1 MSNSSGIVA
10 EVPWIVTPFRGD
22 KFEAHWLPV
31 AEAALDYGATG
42 WALLRSKEGG
52 LDFHPACLHAVEAGF
67 RALPVLGLRSARP
80 RGDPGLVP
88 LPIVPEFHSLAG
100 MGSLAPQRYSVIVV
114 SSLL

>member
-10 EVPWIVTPFRGD
+10 GVPCIVTPFRGD

-52 LDFHPACLHAVEAGF
+52 LDFTQLAFMPSKLDFERYWYGDDFNDWRRDFSSWYQV
-67 RALPVLGLRSARP
+67 PVIYTWN
-80 RGDPGLVP
+80 DMV
-88 LPIVPEFHSLAG
+88 FQ
-100 MGSLAPQRYSVIVV
+100 GSLEHAANGGTV
-114 SSLL
+114 